1 MPFKF
6 NAARRHHIPK
16 ASYRV
21 SNWPAYEAG
30 LKRRG
35 DLTLWLDEAA
45 IAAWHAQP
53 RTTPGGQPVYSDLAI
68 RMVLTLR
75 LVFRLALRQAE
86 GFAASL
92 LRLLGVS
99 LAVPDHTTLSRR
111 GRRFASDGPAVS
123 VGEPRRLVID
133 STGLQLFGH
142 GAWHAD
148 KHGHARRRWRK
159 LHLTVDADTGEI
171 VSSTLTDS
179 DGDDAS
185 KAPYLLAQVEGPVAS
200 VTADG
205 AYDSEPTYRAVDARQ
220 PQPPP
225 PVVIPPRIPAIP
237 SGADVARDRH
247 IAAIA
252 ERGRMAWQKATLY
265 GRRTLV
271 ETAIGR
277 YKTLI
282 GPRLRSRN
290 WRAQQAETVIG
301 VAALNRMIHV
311 AKPVSFRAA

>member
-1 MPFKF
+1 
-6 NAARRHHIPK
+6 
-16 ASYRV
+16 
-21 SNWPAYEAG
+21 
-30 LKRRG
+30 
-35 DLTLWLDEAA
+35 
-45 IAAWHAQP
+45 
-53 RTTPGGQPVYSDLAI
+53 
-68 RMVLTLR
+68 MVLTLR
-75 LVFRLALRQAE
+75 LVFRLALRQVE
-86 GFAASL
+86 GFAASV
-92 LRLLGVS
+92 LRLLGMS

-111 GRRFASDGPAVS
+111 GRRFASDRPAVS
-123 VGEPRRLVID
+123 AGEPRHLVID

-220 PQPPP
+220 SQPPP
-225 PVVIPPRIPAIP
+225 QVVIPPRITAIP
-237 SGADVARDRH
+237 SGADTARDRH

-301 VAALNRMIHV
+301 VAVLNRMIQV